1 MSFLTTYKDTHIHRI
16 HVYMHLEDCLV
27 AECSE
32 IGVPENIKITVPLQ
46 TRGPLVS
53 TVLHTAGGG
62 TA

>member
-1 MSFLTTYKDTHIHRI
+1 
-16 HVYMHLEDCLV
+16 MHLEDCLV